1 MMYAVL
7 LLLFAIAIY
16 IITFFF
22 SGEQLALQMDALE
35 QYLKI
40 EKMDPAE
47 IGDDSIKHK
56 QEKWNTMSNSYTDV
70 ESSGKKVIDQVVQV
84 CVIPYVVFIVHKTLF
99 SSVCILNVVHC
110 LEIDTLYRHGTCT
123 FVFHGLVIPL

>member
-1 MMYAVL
+1 MQCCCSY
-7 LLLFAIAIY
+7 FAIAIY
-16 IITFFF
+16 LITFFF

-84 CVIPYVVFIVHKTLF
+84 CVIPYVVFIV
-99 SSVCILNVVHC
+99 
-110 LEIDTLYRHGTCT
+110 
-123 FVFHGLVIPL
+123 